1 MNVKDWIKTS
11 AIPLEGKLSA
21 HNAATYEKFIT
32 DYGIPIVLLFLAL
45 SDEMNIRDKTILGG
59 MTGGIFNEVL
69 IQELKL
75 AAKSFI
81 HRAVFACVDGWLCV
95 RRQHDGAG
103 TVWRK
108 GPPACDYHR

>member
-1 MNVKDWIKTS
+1 M
-11 AIPLEGKLSA
+11 GKLSV
-21 HNAATYEKFIT
+21 HDAATYEKFIT

-45 SDEMNIRDKTILGG
+45 SDEMITRDKTILGG

-69 IQELKL
+69 IQEFKL

-81 HRAVFACVDGWLCV
+81 HRRVVFACVDGWLCV

-108 GPPACDYHR
+108 GAPACDYHR